1 MRVIQNS
8 CQRCWIALL
17 VSPVLVLALR
27 FGRADEVDSSSAGRD
42 GQLTVHK
49 ELYLAYPR
57 KAGRG
62 HIFKTQA
69 ISYTSLDGSS
79 LLELWHA
86 PIVDGT
92 PTWHL
97 QHYLRRSEDNGRTW
111 SASKPFMPLEK
122 VPDGVIRR
130 DNVLFFLDPDNGL
143 LLLVY
148 HKMHNTDRNENL
160 ENTINCYRISRDGG
174 KTWEAEQEIIQQGD
188 QYDREHWA
196 RDVEMGKY
204 AGMIAGVVHMEK
216 TADGT
221 LLLPC
226 QMRGRGRHFK
236 QAVFLGKWR
245 KDLSGIDWDVGE
257 YVAVPRHKSSR
268 GVFSG
273 TVAPLVD
280 GRIMLVMRGSS
291 KGTDL
296 PGDVQWVTVSKDGG
310 QTWQAAWPLSYED
323 GSTVWSSSSSPRL
336 LRSSK
341 NGRLYLTTH
350 IVPEPG
356 FVPRQP
362 LCIAEVD
369 EDTLC
374 IRRSTVTVIS
384 QKQPSEPAIAAKVTH
399 EYRAALE
406 DRVTGNLVFFVFA
419 GWGAGSYPGTLP
431 VFRCEVDVAAP

>member
-1 MRVIQNS
+1 
-8 CQRCWIALL
+8 
-17 VSPVLVLALR
+17 
-27 FGRADEVDSSSAGRD
+27 
-42 GQLTVHK
+42 
-49 ELYLAYPR
+49 
-57 KAGRG
+57 
-62 HIFKTQA
+62 
-69 ISYTSLDGSS
+69 
-79 LLELWHA
+79 
-86 PIVDGT
+86 
-92 PTWHL
+92 
-97 QHYLRRSEDNGRTW
+97 
-111 SASKPFMPLEK
+111 MPLEK

-204 AGMIAGVVHMEK
+204 AGMIAGVVHTEK

-236 QAVFLGKWR
+236 QAVFLGRWR

-257 YVAVPRHKSSR
+257 YVSVPPDKSSQ
-268 GVFSG
+268 GVFAG
-273 TVAPLVD
+273 TVAPLTD
-280 GRIMLVMRGSS
+280 GRIMLVMRGNS
-291 KGTDL
+291 KGTEL

-310 QTWQAAWPLSYED
+310 KTWQAPWPLSYED
-323 GSTVWSSSSSPRL
+323 GSTVWSSSANARL

-341 NGRLYLTTH
+341 NGRLYMTTH

-356 FVPRQP
+356 FPPRQP
-362 LCIAEVD
+362 LCIAEVN
-369 EDTLC
+369 EDTLR
-374 IRRSTVTVIS
+374 ILTPTVTVIS
-384 QKQPSEPAIAAKVTH
+384 QKEPSEPAIAAKVSH
-399 EYRAALE
+399 EYRAFWE

-431 VFRCEVDVAAP
+431 VFRCKVEMPAR